1 MVEDAFIVEPWCVR
15 EPRLRVDE
23 LSTAESIFTLANGGL
38 GIRGCLDEGEP
49 VGTSGTYL
57 NGVHELRSLVYPET
71 GSGDPEA
78 TETLVNTING
88 TLIRVLVD
96 GQPLDV
102 RQGELLQHERLLDF
116 RRGTLRRRLRW
127 RCPGGREVEVI
138 SERVVS
144 LDQRMTAAVRY
155 RVQALDQPVE
165 IVLQSSL
172 AANEQLPRL
181 PAVPDPEELLAHPLE
196 GLEHQAAG
204 ARLTLLH
211 RTATTGLIVGATAE
225 HVIDSS
231 ADVEEHVESQPDHA
245 RYSASVRL
253 EPGGHLTVVK
263 LLGYAWSG
271 DRDLPAVRDELAGA
285 LTVARRRGWDGLLAA
300 QRVFLDNFWDS
311 ADVELDGDPE
321 LQQAVRFALFQLL
334 QATVRADGRGIA
346 GKALTGTGYEGHVF
360 WDTETFVLQVMT
372 AVAPSV
378 VRHALRWR
386 HSTLP
391 KARERA
397 RQFDLQGAAFPWRT
411 ITGAECSGYWPAG
424 SAAFHVNADIADAV
438 VRYVDATEDEEFA
451 SSYGLE
457 LLAETARLWLSL
469 GHWGRDERFH
479 IFGVTGP
486 DEYSALGDD
495 NVYTNLMAQRNLH
508 AAAHW
513 AEQLPADAA
522 RLEITEG
529 ERAQWRAA
537 ADAMFVPYDEG
548 LGVHPQAAGYLDQ
561 PRWDFAAMAEDSY
574 PLHSHF
580 PYFQLYRKQ
589 VVKQADLVLALFLR
603 GDAFDDEQ
611 KARDFAYYEEITVRD
626 SSLSAPCQAIIAA
639 EVGHLDL
646 AHEYIVESALA
657 DMRDEEHDS
666 SNGMHIAALAGTWL
680 ALVAGFGGLRQTDG
694 GLSFRPTLPAAL
706 SRLRFRLLFRGR
718 LLRVTV
724 EPGTATYELLRGAP
738 ISIRHERETVEV
750 SGEQAVSRPLSPRP
764 RRPVPI
770 QPETRAPGRGTPLDE
785 ATPAAPGH
793 SVAEPVG
800 PRLASYDDDR

>member
-1 MVEDAFIVEPWCVR
+1 MFIVEPWCVR

-23 LSTAESIFTLANGGL
+23 LGTAESIFTLANGGL

-88 TLIRVLVD
+88 ALVRVLVD

-102 RQGELLQHERLLDF
+102 RQGELLHHERLLDF

-138 SERVVS
+138 SERLVS
-144 LDQRMTAAVRY
+144 LDQRMIAAVHY

-172 AANEQLPRL
+172 VANEQLPRL
-181 PAVPDPEELLAHPLE
+181 PAVPDPDELLAHPLE

-204 ARLTLLH
+204 ARLILLH
-211 RTATTGLIVGATAE
+211 RTPTTGLIVGATAE
-225 HVIDSS
+225 HVVDSS
-231 ADVEEHVESQPDHA
+231 AEVEEHVESQPDHA

-253 EPGGHLTVVK
+253 EPGGHLTLVK
-263 LLGYAWSG
+263 LLGYAWSA
-271 DRDLPAVRDELAGA
+271 DRDLTAVRDELAGA
-285 LTVARRRGWDGLLAA
+285 LTTARRRGWDGLLAA
-300 QRVFLDNFWDS
+300 QHALLDEFWNT

-346 GKALTGTGYEGHVF
+346 GKALTGTGYEGHAF
-360 WDTETFVLQVMT
+360 WDKVRPSRG
-372 AVAPSV
+372 ARSPAPSV
-378 VRHALRWR
+378 RATGLPVPRR
-386 HSTLP
+386 STSTP
-391 KARERA
+391 TSPM
-397 RQFDLQGAAFPWRT
+397 PWCAT
-411 ITGAECSGYWPAG
+411 SMP
-424 SAAFHVNADIADAV
+424 
-438 VRYVDATEDEEFA
+438 TEDEEFA
-451 SSYGLE
+451 STYGLE
-457 LLAETARLWLSL
+457 LLAETARLWMSL

-486 DEYSALGDD
+486 DEYSAIGDD
-495 NVYTNLMAQRNLH
+495 NIYTNLMAQRNLR

-513 AEQLPADAA
+513 AEHLPADAA

-529 ERAQWRAA
+529 ERAQWRVA
-537 ADAMFVPYDEG
+537 ADRMFVPYDEG

-561 PRWDFAAMAEDSY
+561 TRWDFAAMAEDSY

-657 DMRDEEHDS
+657 DLRDEEHDS
-666 SNGMHIAALAGTWL
+666 SNGMHVAALAGTWL

-694 GLSFRPTLPAAL
+694 GLSFRPALPAAL

-724 EPGTATYELLRGAP
+724 EQGTATYELLRGAP

-750 SGEQAVSRPLSPRP
+750 SGEQAISRPVSPRP
-764 RRPVPI
+764 RRPVPV

-785 ATPAAPGH
+785 ATPTAPSH
-793 SVAEPVG
+793 SGAEPPGG
-800 PRLASYDDDR
+800 PPRTS